1 MPDLSTERLQGLLE
15 TSTPDPWTVAADCQ
29 TGRDYWHVDVPIERH
44 QNVSEGILATIQ
56 RFGSHAAQADANA
69 DLMGMARDLA
79 REVLRLRAVLQQAFD
94 LIEVVYPDGDHPVTG
109 ECLADLWEGWKTRA
123 LEVTR
128 G

>member
-1 MPDLSTERLQGLLE
+1 MTDLSTERLQGLLAE
-15 TSTPDPWTVAADCQ
+15 LDHGRRGWDLVGTSFTAA
-29 TGRDYWHVDVPIERH
+29 
-44 QNVSEGILATIQ
+44 AT
-56 RFGSHAAQADANA
+56 
-69 DLMGMARDLA
+69 DLA

-123 LEVTR
+123 MEVSDA